1 MTPIYYVNGEFV
13 AADQAVLALNDLGL
27 VRGYGVF
34 DYLRTYGGKPFK
46 LAEHV
51 QRLAASAQAIGLALP
66 GSVAEIVAIAQET
79 YQRNGFVE
87 AGIRILATG
96 GASDNFM
103 LPQGQPTLA
112 VLVTPLAPGA
122 PAEQAHGVKLI
133 SVCMDRFMPTVK
145 SINYIGAIMATQQA
159 KAAGA
164 AEALY
169 RDAAGWVS
177 ECTRSNFFALRGGQ
191 LITPQQDVLAGI
203 TKAVVME
210 LAADDFDVV
219 EGPLHYDEL
228 AACDEIFITSTTK
241 EILPVVQI
249 DEQQIGS
256 GQPGP
261 KTQKLIQLFRTY
273 TEIF

>member
-13 AADQAVLALNDLGL
+13 AAHQAALALNDLGL

-46 LAEHV
+46 LTEHV
-51 QRLAASAQAIGLALP
+51 QRLATSAQAIGLALP
-66 GSVAEIVAIAQET
+66 GSVREIAAIAQET
-79 YQRNGFVE
+79 YQRNGLAE
-87 AGIRILATG
+87 AGIRIIATG
-96 GASDNFM
+96 GVSDNFM

-122 PAEQAHGVKLI
+122 PPEQASGVKLL
-133 SVCMDRFMPTVK
+133 SVSMERFMPTVK

-159 KAAGA
+159 KAVGA

-169 RDAAGWVS
+169 RDGAGFVS
-177 ECTRSNFFALRGGQ
+177 ECTRSNFFAFRGRQ
-191 LITPQQDVLAGI
+191 LITPQKDVLAGI

-210 LAADDFDVV
+210 LADDDFDVV

-228 AACDEIFITSTTK
+228 ASCDEAFITSTTK

-249 DEQQIGS
+249 DEQRVGS
-256 GQPGP
+256 GQPGA
-261 KTQKLIQLFRTY
+261 KTQKLIQLFRTH